1 MALAD
6 SIPRLKT
13 MAERVADRVET
24 EEATKMSLVIPFL
37 RELGFDPFDPDVV
50 VPEFTAD
57 VGTKKGEKVDYALR
71 QNGRIIMLIECK
83 SANTNLS
90 EAHYGQLFRYFS
102 VTEARVGVLTN
113 GIEYWFFSDV
123 DERNKLDNRPFYRF
137 SVFDHNDADIK
148 QLEQFTSRSF
158 DPEHFDE
165 TASLLKYTTLL
176 KKQIRDEIHN
186 PSDELVKFF
195 ASKVY
200 NGRLTANAK
209 EMFAPLVETALNETI
224 REIVNSRLN
233 YALSQVNEKD
243 SQGADDAFSEIEE
256 KSPDATEGIVT
267 TDQEREAFFIV
278 KSIARRYVDASRL
291 SLRDQKSYCN
301 VLLDDTNRK
310 PVVRFLFNNNPQ
322 RVQFGKKN
330 ENRVEI
336 ASVDDIFQHE
346 EAIRAILEEYDAV
359 TG

>member
-1 MALAD
+1 MSLAD
-6 SIPRLKT
+6 SIPKLKT

-83 SANTNLS
+83 TANTNLN
-90 EAHYGQLFRYFS
+90 ETHYGQLFRYFS

-113 GIEYWFFSDV
+113 GIDYWFFSDV
-123 DERNKLDNRPFYRF
+123 DERNKLDNKPFYRF
-137 SVFDHNDADIK
+137 SVFAHNDADIK
-148 QLEQFTSRSF
+148 QLEQFTLRSF

-176 KKQIRDEIHN
+176 KKQIRDEIHD
-186 PSDELVKFF
+186 PSDEFVKFF

-209 EMFAPLVETALNETI
+209 EMFAPLVENALNETI

-233 YALSQVNEKD
+233 YALAQVNEKEGQD
-243 SQGADDAFSEIEE
+243 ADNSSSEIEE
-256 KSPDATEGIVT
+256 KQADATEGIVT

-278 KSIARRYVDASRL
+278 KSIARKYVDASRL

-310 PVVRFLFNNNPQ
+310 PIVRLLFNSSPQ
-322 RVQFGKKN
+322 RVQFGKNN

-346 EAIRAILEEYDAV
+346 EAIRAILEEYDA
-359 TG
+359 TAR

>member
-1 MALAD
+1 
-6 SIPRLKT
+6 
-13 MAERVADRVET
+13 
-24 EEATKMSLVIPFL
+24 MSLVVPFL

-71 QNGRIIMLIECK
+71 QSGKIIMLIECK
-83 SANTNLS
+83 TANTNLN

-123 DERNKLDNRPFYRF
+123 DEKNKLDTRPFYRF
-137 SVFDHNDADIK
+137 SLLEHNDADLK

-158 DPEHFDE
+158 DPNHFDE

-176 KKQIRDEIHN
+176 KKQIRQELN
-186 PSDELVKFF
+186 SPSEDMIKLL
-195 ASKVY
+195 ASKIY
-200 NGRLTANAK
+200 SGRLTANAR
-209 EMFAPLVETALNETI
+209 EMFAPLVYNAFNEII

-233 YALSQVNEKD
+233 HALSQVNADESKD
-243 SQGADDAFSEIEE
+243 ADTDAAEAN
-256 KSPDATEGIVT
+256 ATVDTKDQIVT

-278 KSIARRYVDASRL
+278 KSIARRFVDADRI

-301 VLLDDTNRK
+301 VLLDNTNRK
-310 PVVRFLFNNNPQ
+310 PVVRFLFDNNPQ
-322 RVQFGKKN
+322 RIQFGKDPN
-330 ENRVEI
+330 QRFEI
-336 ASVDDIFQHE
+336 SGVDDLFQYE
-346 EAIRAILEEYDAV
+346 EAIKLVLAEYDGV
-359 TG
+359 TY